1 MEENKIKWNLLMDIN
16 EKMSTAINFC
26 KLNNDK
32 LLNIPLTLD
41 ELNLIA
47 KMSNSEIN
55 TIKES

>member
-1 MEENKIKWNLLMDIN
+1 MDIN